1 MIFGLPLVY
10 PDALYKRPA
19 KEGSKWSR
27 EHAKPV
33 PAMPGEPPKHSFRG
47 VGVRIYDEPC
57 MNRSYRCFW
66 ITNSPQT
73 SRNKVNMGYLSPS
86 WPYLYLYIPPGAKA
100 GGPDPAIWFADND
113 DLDFPS
119 VQRPEFSRPPII
131 AGLCWVHRPDLIF
144 FYQTVRQAQ
153 LDCGQSTAIDQIK
166 NSIVVGPAS
175 REFSK

>member
-1 MIFGLPLVY
+1 
-10 PDALYKRPA
+10 
-19 KEGSKWSR
+19 
-27 EHAKPV
+27 
-33 PAMPGEPPKHSFRG
+33 
-47 VGVRIYDEPC
+47 

-73 SRNKVNMGYLSPS
+73 SRNKVNMGYFSPS
-86 WPYLYLYIPPGAKA
+86 WPYLYLYIPPSAKA
-100 GGPDPAIWFADND
+100 GGPDPAIWFADKD

-153 LDCGQSTAIDQIK
+153 FDCGQSTAIDQIK

-175 REFSK
+175 REFSKWPFYLLYIPPSLWVWNLACDRLGFLRLAIEE